1 MRKLFIIISAL
12 FLITGTTYSQTGQD
26 TLNGFKKITFNEFN
40 EDAVKLIGDQ
50 WMLVT
55 AGNFTNK
62 FNMMTAN
69 WGGLGWLWNKPVA
82 FIFIRPQR
90 YTYEFIEKEG
100 FFTLTF
106 YDKKYKDTLL
116 MLGSKSGRDI
126 DKMNKS
132 GLTPIE
138 TNNKSIAFTEARL
151 VIECKKIYGTKL
163 KAEDFIDKSI
173 DKLTYPKKDYHKM
186 YIGEVVN
193 IWIKQ
198 PEVKPKG
205 KK

>member
-1 MRKLFIIISAL
+1 MKRFIIISFIIIL
-12 FLITGTTYSQTGQD
+12 GGITNAQTGQD
-26 TLNGFKKITFNEFN
+26 TLKGFKKISFNEFN

-82 FIFIRPQR
+82 YIFIRPQR
-90 YTYEFIEKEG
+90 YTYEFIEKEA

-106 YDKKYKDTLL
+106 FDIKYKDILL
-116 MLGSKSGRDI
+116 LLGSKSGREM
-126 DKMNKS
+126 DKMNNS

-138 TNNKSIAFTEARL
+138 TANKSIAYTEARIVL
-151 VIECKKIYGTKL
+151 ECKKIYGTKI
-163 KAEDFIDKSI
+163 KSEDFIDKTI
-173 DKLTYPKKDYHKM
+173 DKQVYPKKDYHKM

-193 IWIKQ
+193 IWVQYPPAKQ
-198 PEVKPKG
+198 KQK
-205 KK
+205 